1 MVLII
6 LYRISESDDAAD
18 VTKKISKSKEPN
30 KLKTKVCAFW
40 FFKNMLRF
48 RIILGELNRMRFVH
62 F

>member
-6 LYRISESDDAAD
+6 LYRISESGDAAESGD
-18 VTKKISKSKEPN
+18 VTKKISKSNEPN

-48 RIILGELNRMRFVH
+48 RIILIELNRM
-62 F
+62 

>member
-6 LYRISESDDAAD
+6 LYRISESGDAAD
-18 VTKKISKSKEPN
+18 VTKKISESNEPN

-48 RIILGELNRMRFVH
+48 RIILIELNRM
-62 F
+62 